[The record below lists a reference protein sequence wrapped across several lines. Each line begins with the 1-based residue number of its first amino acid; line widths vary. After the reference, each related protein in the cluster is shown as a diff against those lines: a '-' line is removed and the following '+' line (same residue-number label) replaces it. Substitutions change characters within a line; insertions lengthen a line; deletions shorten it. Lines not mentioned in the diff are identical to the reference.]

1 MTDTGNALTRLLII
15 LGPTASGKSDLAV
28 RLAETCNGELINADS
43 LQVYQGLDIGT
54 AKPSQAVRSQVPHH
68 LIDLLP
74 PEAPFTAADFC
85 RAADRVIADIVA
97 RGKRP
102 IVVGGTGLYL
112 RALIHGLADSP
123 GEDLAVRHEMQQL
136 AAEQGNEAVLARLR
150 AVDPVA
156 AARIHPNNLVRII
169 RALEVYNQ
177 GGRPLSSFWDEHGF
191 MAERYQYL
199 KIGLQVEREE
209 LYRRIEA
216 RVDAMLAAG
225 LVAEVQTL
233 LAQGASSTLK
243 PLRSIGY
250 KEVCA
255 HLAGE
260 LSLAEARALIIRN
273 TRHYAK
279 RQLTWCKRE
288 EPINWVEY
296 PKNFVSIQQIA
307 IQFFA

>member
-1 MTDTGNALTRLLII
+1 MSGDVLPRLLII
-15 LGPTASGKSDLAV
+15 LGPTASGKSDLAL
-28 RLAETCNGELINADS
+28 RLAECCNGELINADS
-43 LQVYQGLDIGT
+43 LQVYRGLDIGT
-54 AKPSQAVRSQVPHH
+54 AKPTLAERARVPHH

-74 PEAPFTAADFC
+74 PEAPFTAAEFC
-85 RAADRVIADIVA
+85 READRAIADMIT
-97 RGKRP
+97 RGKNP

-123 GEDLAVRHEMQQL
+123 GEELAVRAEMQRL
-136 AAEQGNEAVLARLR
+136 AVQEGNEAVLGRLR
-150 AVDPVA
+150 AVDPLA
-156 AARIHPNNLVRII
+156 AAQIHPNNLVRII
-169 RALEVYNQ
+169 RALEVYHQ
-177 GGRPLSSFWDEHGF
+177 GGRPLSAYWADHGF
-191 MAERYQYL
+191 TVERYRYL
-199 KIGLQVEREE
+199 KIGIQVEREE

-216 RVDAMLAAG
+216 RVDTMLAAG
-225 LVAEVQTL
+225 LVAEVRQL
-233 LAQGASSTLK
+233 LAGGADPMLK

-250 KEVCA
+250 KEICA

-260 LSLAEARALIIRN
+260 ISLAEARELIIRN

-296 PKNFVSIQQIA
+296 PKNFASIQQTA

>member
-1 MTDTGNALTRLLII
+1 MTSDVLPRLLII
-15 LGPTASGKSDLAV
+15 LGPTASGKSDLAM
-28 RLAETCNGELINADS
+28 RLAECCNGELINADS
-43 LQVYQGLDIGT
+43 LQVYRGLDIGT
-54 AKPSQAVRSQVPHH
+54 AKPTLAERARVTHH

-74 PEAPFTAADFC
+74 PEAPFTAAEFC
-85 RAADRVIADIVA
+85 RAADRVIADMVA

-123 GEDLAVRHEMQQL
+123 GEELTVRAAMQQL
-136 AAEQGNEAVLARLR
+136 AAHEGNAAVLDRLR
-150 AVDPVA
+150 AVDPQA
-156 AARIHPNNLVRII
+156 AAQIHPNNLVRII
-169 RALEVYNQ
+169 RALEVYHQ
-177 GGRPLSSFWDEHGF
+177 GGRPLSAYWADHGF
-191 MAERYQYL
+191 AAERYRYL
-199 KIGLQVEREE
+199 KLGILVERDE
-209 LYRRIEA
+209 LYRRIEI

-225 LVAEVQTL
+225 LVAEVRQL
-233 LAQGASSTLK
+233 LAAGADPSLK

-250 KEVCA
+250 KEICA
-255 HLAGE
+255 HISGE
-260 LSLAEARALIIRN
+260 ISLAEARELIIRN

-296 PKNFVSIQQIA
+296 PKNFASIQQTT